1 MSIDIRAIA
10 LETPLR
16 QQPLWIEIWGTWVTV
31 RELTA
36 EERGDLLEKCTT
48 VEKNARTGK
57 REAKINQ
64 KLLYPMMV
72 VQSLRNPDPNNLPDK
87 SDPNYAKYPGATDE
101 QGNYLT
107 PPHDKAGELIFSP
120 TDIPWLKK
128 RSGGVLEL
136 ATKPA
141 SIMSGLRDEDL
152 EEKKEPSE
160 DSGSQETPT
169 NTVESTGYTIG

>member
-1 MSIDIRAIA
+1 MSLDIRQIA
-10 LETPLR
+10 LEAPLQ
-16 QQPLWIEIWGTWVTV
+16 QQPLWIAAWKTWVTV

-36 EERGDLLEKCTT
+36 EERGDLLEKCTS
-48 VEKNARTGK
+48 VEKNPKTGK

-64 KLLYPMMV
+64 KLMYPMMV

-87 SDPNYAKYPGATDE
+87 SDPNYTKYPGATDD

-107 PPHDKAGELIFSP
+107 PPHDKAGELIFSL
-120 TDIPWLKK
+120 TDIPLLKK
-128 RSGGVLEL
+128 KSGGVLEL

-141 SIMSGLRDEDL
+141 SIMSGLREEDL

-160 DSGSQETPT
+160 DSTNQETPT
-169 NTVESTGYTIG
+169 NTVESTGYAIE